1 MDHWKDVSAL
11 ALSGDKL
18 AICTDG
24 VIYLHILSQGTTDA
38 INGSNGFPVSSNA
51 MNVAFLCDDI
61 VFCEG
66 HCVKMI
72 NSGVVSVISGSVS
85 PCDSDGSAP
94 KLCQPLGMCGV
105 SSEYVPY
112 RFGVRFYQAC

>member
-1 MDHWKDVSAL
+1 MYHWIDVSTL

-72 NSGVVSVISGSVS
+72 NS
-85 PCDSDGSAP
+85 
-94 KLCQPLGMCGV
+94 
-105 SSEYVPY
+105 E
-112 RFGVRFYQAC
+112 